1 MITQEAVLKAL
12 SHVDDPDLKKDL
24 VTLGMI
30 EDLVIGQ
37 EISFT
42 LVLTTPACPMK
53 DMMVNACK
61 TAIRM
66 MVDPNISV
74 TVNTTS
80 RVRGS
85 IPVSEVLPGVKHVI
99 AVASGK
105 GGVGKSTLSAALAL
119 SLHGMGAKV
128 GLLDADIYGPSV
140 PTIFGVSESPQMY
153 MKGDK
158 QIMIPI
164 EAKGLKLLSI
174 GFMTAPGQ
182 AIVWRGPMVSSA
194 FRQFVQD
201 TDWGDLDYLIIDLPP
216 GTGDVQLSLV
226 QNVPL
231 TGVVIVT
238 TPQEM
243 ALTDARRAMGMF
255 SMEAV
260 NKRILGVVENMS
272 YFTPEDAPDKKYRL
286 FGEGGGQTLSVEYN
300 VPFLGELPLNPAL
313 MQHIDQG
320 NITAASPEL
329 LPYYPVAS
337 ALAQQVS
344 MLQITK

>member
-1 MITQEAVLKAL
+1 
-12 SHVDDPDLKKDL
+12 
-24 VTLGMI
+24 
-30 EDLVIGQ
+30 
-37 EISFT
+37 
-42 LVLTTPACPMK
+42 MK

-66 MVDPNISV
+66 MVDSEILVEVS
-74 TVNTTS
+74 TTS
-80 RVRGS
+80 RVRAS
-85 IPVSEVLPGVKHVI
+85 IPMSETLPGVKHVI

-105 GGVGKSTLSAALAL
+105 GGVGKSTLSASLAL
-119 SLHGMGAKV
+119 SLSGMGAKV

-140 PTIFGVSESPQMY
+140 PTMFGVSASPEMY
-153 MKGDK
+153 MKGEK
-158 QIMIPI
+158 QIMIPV
-164 EAKGLKLLSI
+164 EAKGVKLLSI
-174 GFMTAPGQ
+174 GLMTARGQ

-216 GTGDVQLSLV
+216 GTGDAQLSLV

-260 NKRILGVVENMS
+260 NKKILGVVENMS
-272 YFTPEDAPDKKYRL
+272 YFTPEDAPDKKYKL
-286 FGEGGGQTLSVEYN
+286 FGEGGGKALSEEYG

-313 MQHIDQG
+313 MKLIDEG
-320 NITAASPEL
+320 HLTSDAIEL
-329 LPYYPVAS
+329 KPYYQVAG

-344 MLQITK
+344 MWQITK